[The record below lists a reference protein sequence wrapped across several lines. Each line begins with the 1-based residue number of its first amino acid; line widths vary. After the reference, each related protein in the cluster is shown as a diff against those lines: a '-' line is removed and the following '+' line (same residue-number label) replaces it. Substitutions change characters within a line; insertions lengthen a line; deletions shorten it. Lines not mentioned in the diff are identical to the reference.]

1 MQKTSRKA
9 KILALIAVVM
19 MLISMVGA
27 SLVQTSGGKV
37 EVTEVSFDTAF
48 GAKMSALIYRPKTA
62 TADSPAPGIL
72 CVHGMYNNK
81 EMQDSNLVELSRRG
95 YVVMAIDMFS
105 HGDSDLLA
113 SADNLPM
120 SGMAGLQ
127 YMLGLPY
134 VDKANIGMTGHSM
147 GGLNCDLAT
156 QFCVDENG
164 RSMVKALLLN
174 CCFATYTDSDGNY
187 ADLYGATDVGII
199 ADKYDEFL
207 FNEVNSD
214 GSVLKPRDYIRSD
227 KVQSFLNF
235 GAAPDECEVRE
246 ADTVYYKEFNGEQA
260 MRVVYTP
267 SYTHP
272 WSHFSKRGAADTIA
286 FFDEAIGSPIKL
298 APGNQIWQLKEAFNL
313 VGLVGLAMFA
323 ANAAVL
329 LLGIKPFA
337 ALRADAPARAITAK
351 RKRSTYIAACAAAL
365 LSAALYIPV
374 TTGIK
379 GDTTGRV
386 VFSQASTFAL
396 GTWAALSGLLLI
408 LGMVIIQRVN
418 RGDGMTLREMGI
430 AVGAKKLGLSVLLGV
445 ITAAAAYIF
454 VILADVLFK
463 TDFRIWFMAAKTMTG
478 RIFLISLFPNL
489 FFFLIYYLASSAM
502 VNGFAYCDGEKR
514 GANLLINILISV
526 FPALIIVLM
535 QYVCLFSTG
544 SVLFSVYNGSS
555 AHSMILW
562 LFPMLLII
570 PAAVAISRR
579 IYSESRNPYIAAVI
593 NALLV
598 SFITCANTSSW
609 L

>member
-1 MQKTSRKA
+1 MQKTSKKT
-9 KILALIAVVM
+9 KILAIIAVFM
-19 MLISMVGA
+19 MLVSMIGA
-27 SLVQTSGGKV
+27 SLVQSSGGRV

-62 TADSPAPGIL
+62 TEEDPAPGIV

-105 HGDSDLLA
+105 HGDSDLLET
-113 SADNLPM
+113 ADNLPM

-127 YMLGLPY
+127 YMLSLPY
-134 VDKANIGMTGHSM
+134 VDASSIGMTGHSM
-147 GGLNCDLAT
+147 GGLNCDLAA

-164 RSMVKALLLN
+164 RSLVKALLLN
-174 CCFATYTDSDGNY
+174 CCFATYTDGSGSY
-187 ADLYGATDVGII
+187 TDLYGATDVGII

-207 FNEVNSD
+207 FSEVNAD
-214 GSVLKPRDYIRSD
+214 GTALKPRDYIMSD
-227 KVQSFLNF
+227 KAQSFLNF
-235 GAAPDECEVRE
+235 GAPVDECEQRE
-246 ADTVYYKEFNGEQA
+246 ADTVYYKEYDGEQA
-260 MRVVYTP
+260 MRVIYTP
-267 SYTHP
+267 AYNHP
-272 WSHFSKRGAADTIA
+272 WSHFSKRGVAATID
-286 FFDEAIGSPIKL
+286 FFDEALGSPVKIDS
-298 APGNQIWQLKEAFNL
+298 GNQVWQWKEFFNFL
-313 VGLVGLAMFA
+313 GLIGLAMFA

-329 LLGIKPFA
+329 LLGLKPFS
-337 ALRADAPARAITAK
+337 ALRAEAPARILTAK
-351 RKRSTYIAACAAAL
+351 RKRWNCIAAGAAAV
-365 LSAALYIPV
+365 LSAVLYIPI
-374 TTGIK
+374 TTWIK

-396 GTWAALSGLLLI
+396 GTWAAISGLLLI
-408 LGMVIIQRVN
+408 LGMAVIQRAN
-418 RGDGMTLREMGI
+418 RGDGLTLRDMGVAI
-430 AVGAKKLGLSVLLGV
+430 SAKKLGLSVLLGV
-445 ITAAAAYIF
+445 VTAALTYLF

-489 FFFLIYYLASSAM
+489 FFFLIYYLASSIM
-502 VNGFAYCDGEKR
+502 VNGFAYCGGEKQ
-514 GANLLINILISV
+514 GANMLVNILLAV
-526 FPALIIVLM
+526 FPALIIVVL
-535 QYVCLFSTG
+535 QYVHLFSTG
-544 SVLFSVYNGSS
+544 TVLFGVYNGSS

-570 PAAVAISRR
+570 PAAAAISRR
-579 IYSESRNPYIAAVI
+579 IYRESRNPYIAAVI